1 MTSTVI
7 SDIHTRT
14 GFARRRAAERGRTPA
29 WTAVCPYARL
39 EPERGIAALLHGVQV
54 ALFRLIDGEMY
65 AIDNRDPIGGA
76 YVMSR
81 GIVGTRGGVPVV
93 ASPLFKQ
100 AYDLRTGECL
110 DVPGVAVPTYAVR
123 CHDGLVQV
131 SVDGHG

>member
-7 SDIHTRT
+7 SATHQ
-14 GFARRRAAERGRTPA
+14 
-29 WTAVCPYARL
+29 WTAVCPYSRL
-39 EPERGIAALLHGVQV
+39 EPERGMAALLHGVQV

-81 GIVGTRGGVPVV
+81 GIVGTRGGVPVI

-110 DVPGVAVPTYAVR
+110 DVPGVVVPTYAVR
-123 CHDGLVQV
+123 CHDGHVQV
-131 SVDGHG
+131 SVGGHG